1 MFPFQ
6 FFMYYTRKM
15 YMIKFHGGR
24 ERQGWRLLS
33 PDPSLEQMGVL
44 QNLTLERRKMW
55 GNLQSQLTL
64 LLLARRMLLLKQL
77 QEKHL
82 TGA

>member
-1 MFPFQ
+1 MLIMPTF
-6 FFMYYTRKM
+6 
-15 YMIKFHGGR
+15 
-24 ERQGWRLLS
+24 S
-33 PDPSLEQMGVL
+33 